1 VEKELDQPRFPGISR
16 FLACFSRAGA
26 WDYMILTCG
35 FHNFDLTVVKRSLAS
50 ICPNYVADH
59 GGSSQLLL
67 ILEFGIAGL
76 LG

>member
-1 VEKELDQPRFPGISR
+1 
-16 FLACFSRAGA
+16 
-26 WDYMILTCG
+26 MILTCG

-50 ICPNYVADH
+50 ICPNYVADR